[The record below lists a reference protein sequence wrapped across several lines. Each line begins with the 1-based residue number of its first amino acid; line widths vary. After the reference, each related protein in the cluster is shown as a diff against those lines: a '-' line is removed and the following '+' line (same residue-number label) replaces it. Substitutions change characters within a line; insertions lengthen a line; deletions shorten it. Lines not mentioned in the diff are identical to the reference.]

1 MVNEHRCFIVI
12 IMDLKDLVT
21 IIRLSIQNILVDNNV
36 NNVIMSL

>member
-1 MVNEHRCFIVI
+1 MVNELRCFIVI